1 MYILNLTYQLFFL
14 LELAKCVVSLNS
26 PKLSNKSEVS
36 SKTLSSSFIMKALAG
51 QCEMLTAGKNEG
63 IIF

>member
-1 MYILNLTYQLFFL
+1 MRVSQNS
-14 LELAKCVVSLNS
+14 VVSLNS

-51 QCEMLTAGKNEG
+51 QCEMKTAGKNEG